1 MYWSI
6 VIDFDKF
13 GNKWIVWLFKIFIVL
28 IFLSIFK
35 KCFYVYDV
43 GFIYLIFG
51 MYM

>member
-6 VIDFDKF
+6 VLDFDKF

-35 KCFYVYDV
+35 KFFYYVYDV
-43 GFIYLIFG
+43 GFMICICG
-51 MYM
+51 ME